1 MAEQRP
7 PGRPPL
13 RRGEPSVSVHIRVP
27 ASQYDRLYQQ
37 AQAARVDNL
46 SAFIRRRLDDT
57 DDDDDSDE

>member
-27 ASQYDRLYQQ
+27 ASQYDRLQQQ
-37 AQAARVDNL
+37 AQAARGSIPDL
-46 SAFIRRRLDDT
+46 IRRRLEAG
-57 DDDDDSDE
+57 DDDDEADD